1 MASQTQKTP
10 VYFNKKVTYLNKRRF
25 ISAHMPFTTASW
37 RILAH
42 QTKGIL
48 ITNVARS
55 GLVTGTVFGNPLRGW
70 YDKHSGKIVFLQFV
84 KGNPSTGGNQPFYQ
98 GQLQK
103 SLADNSFTITGSLMP
118 VGGDTSAG
126 LATCQWSAD
135 AIILL

>member
-37 RILAH
+37 HIFAH

-70 YDKHSGKIVFLQFV
+70 YDKHSGKIVFRQLV
-84 KGNPSTGGNQPFYQ
+84 KGDLSAGASHPLYQ
-98 GQLQK
+98 GQLQE
-103 SLADNSFTITGSLMP
+103 SLANNSFTIKGSFMP
-118 VGGDTSAG
+118 VSGDSSAG
-126 LATCQWSAD
+126 LTTCQWSAD